1 MRALFALFIRSIR
14 EDTRAKLPVFLRVAL
29 IGIILLI
36 IWSSHRNF
44 TQSSAPGL
52 AFFTAVM
59 MLNLGFIALA
69 ALSLFPSAITEEKED
84 ETLPL
89 LRMTNLNPLSI
100 LLGKSTARL
109 LSALLLLAVQI
120 PFTLLAITLGGISFG
135 QILIGYAILAATTF
149 FLCNL
154 ALLASVISRTTLRA
168 SILVGVTGVA
178 LYIVLPAFASANSFG
193 RMFGRG
199 NTTPAWT
206 ESLSTF
212 ILRANPAYATAT
224 LMGPLGSFS
233 VLSVFGLPSIAFA
246 LIAGALCFLLAWLLF
261 DRFCSGTEATLGR
274 RKKATRRASA
284 RPQNGRVWQRW
295 PIVWKE
301 MHHTIGGRRGFW
313 KRLALAAAIYLG
325 VFLFV
330 STLHIS
336 AKKDYWQIASS
347 ITLFIIVWVI
357 AIEIALAAARLFGA
371 EREQQTLSS
380 LITLPWSIGRIV
392 CQKILG
398 TLPALAPWLLLGLL
412 ACIPFRKDIWQ
423 EILRLIDQS
432 NWEYFRHT
440 LPTLTYLTSQS
451 LLFLTTIVWLSLRIR
466 RGAIPAAIVIYV
478 LWNIVFAMFINE
490 IRSVNETSGLYSGIL
505 LTLLTL
511 AYLAK
516 SIHHRIQTAAAEA

>member
-14 EDTRAKLPVFLRVAL
+14 EDTRAKLPVLLRVAL

-52 AFFTAVM
+52 HFFTSVM
-59 MLNLGFIALA
+59 ELNLGFIALA

-120 PFTLLAITLGGISFG
+120 PFTLLAITLGGISFA
-135 QILIGYAILAATTF
+135 QILSAYAILAATTF

-168 SILVGVTGVA
+168 SILVGVTGVV
-178 LYIVLPAFASANSFG
+178 LYIVLPAFASARSIG
-193 RMFGRG
+193 RIFSGG
-199 NTTPAWT
+199 NTTQTWWDT
-206 ESLSTF
+206 LSAF
-212 ILRANPAYATAT
+212 IINANPMVATFQ
-224 LMGPLGSFS
+224 LSSSFG
-233 VLSVFGLPSIAFA
+233 VLRVNGTPSIAFA

-274 RKKATRRASA
+274 RKKATPRASA
-284 RPQNGRVWQRW
+284 RPQNSRVWQRW

-325 VFLFV
+325 AFLFTG
-330 STLHIS
+330 TLHMTIR
-336 AKKDYWQIASS
+336 KEHWEVTSS
-347 ITLFIIVWVI
+347 ITLFIIAVLI
-357 AIEIALAAARLFGA
+357 AIEITLAAARLFGQ
-371 EREQQTLSS
+371 ERQEQTLSS

-392 CQKILG
+392 REKILG
-398 TLPALAPWLLLGLL
+398 ILPALAPWLLLALV
-412 ACIPFRKDIWQ
+412 ASIPFQKDIWKGIY
-423 EILRLIDQS
+423 ELIFETS
-432 NWEYFRHT
+432 RENFSRA
-440 LPTLTYLTSQS
+440 LPGLAYYASQI

-466 RGAIPAAIVIYV
+466 RGAIPAAIVLMV
-478 LWNIVFAMFINE
+478 LWNIVFTMFAIE
-490 IRSVNETSGLYSGIL
+490 IRGINETSGTYTGIL
-505 LTLLTL
+505 LTLIAL
-511 AYLAK
+511 AFLAK
-516 SIHHRIQTAAAEA
+516 RIHARIQTAAAEA

>member
-14 EDTRAKLPVFLRVAL
+14 EDTRAKLPVLLRVAL

-44 TQSSAPGL
+44 TRSSAPGL
-52 AFFTAVM
+52 QFFTTVM

-120 PFTLLAITLGGISFG
+120 PFTLLAITLGGISFA
-135 QILIGYAILAATTF
+135 QILSAYAILAATTF

-154 ALLASVISRTTLRA
+154 ALLTSVISRTTLRA

-178 LYIVLPAFASANSFG
+178 LYIVLPAFASANRFG
-193 RMFGRG
+193 RMFGGG
-199 NTTPAWT
+199 NGTQTWWDA
-206 ESLSTF
+206 LCAF
-212 ILRANPAYATAT
+212 IVNANPAYAIAM
-224 LMGPLGSFS
+224 LSNPLGPLGVARVTGTESITFS
-233 VLSVFGLPSIAFA
+233 

-261 DRFCSGTEATLGR
+261 DRFCSGTQATLGR
-274 RKKATRRASA
+274 RKKATPHARA
-284 RPQNGRVWQRW
+284 RPQNRRVWQRW

-325 VFLFV
+325 VFLFAAA
-330 STLHIS
+330 LHIS
-336 AKKDYWQIASS
+336 ARKEHWQIASG
-347 ITLFIIVWVI
+347 ITLFIIAWLI
-357 AIEIALAAARLFGA
+357 AIELALAAARLFGQ
-371 EREQQTLSS
+371 ERQEQTLSS
-380 LITLPWSIGRIV
+380 LITLPWSIGRILR
-392 CQKILG
+392 QKILG

-412 ACIPFRKDIWQ
+412 ACIPFHEDIEFSIYELLTKTTWSD
-423 EILRLIDQS
+423 I
-432 NWEYFRHT
+432 RHA
-440 LPTLTYLTSQS
+440 LPALAYTASQI

-466 RGAIPAAIVIYV
+466 RGAIPAAIVLMVI
-478 LWNIVFAMFINE
+478 WNIVFAMFMSE
-490 IRSVNETSGLYSGIL
+490 ISMHETSGLYTGIL
-505 LTLLTL
+505 ITLIAL
-511 AYLAK
+511 AFLAK
-516 SIHHRIQTAAAEA
+516 NTHRRIQTAAAAA